1 MAGGLL
7 AKFNLSILNPNNKS
21 SLNINRIY
29 LISIQD
35 IFIKINT
42 VYFLVQFG
50 FSDFSTLGHPNVDFN
65 IDIGRRKRK
74 LVP

>member
-21 SLNINRIY
+21 SFNVNRIY
-29 LISIQD
+29 FISFQD
-35 IFIKINT
+35 IFIKIHT
-42 VYFLVQFG
+42 VYLLVQFSE
-50 FSDFSTLGHPNVDFN
+50 FITLGHPNMDFN